1 MTSVPV
7 STSIPCSWKQELLV
21 NYILI

>member
-7 STSIPCSWKQELLV
+7 STSIPCSWKQELLL